1 MCLTH
6 GSVFCWLPVTQ
17 SIDFPLPLPYLGPA
31 AATLSAGFPE
41 SRSGKA
47 PCILP
52 EILPETCC
60 PTCSLP
66 HRSWLP
72 APVHVREPLPP
83 SLFLS
88 YPLCP
93 GFIKWRL
100 VTPQEWHA
108 CCWDTN
114 HATSGVSL
122 STPTTGVCQPVPHS
136 TDKPFPRLP
145 GSTIQSQPT
154 AVSSYSVPRHE
165 FLC

>member
-136 TDKPFPRLP
+136 TDKPFPRLAWQHNSI
-145 GSTIQSQPT
+145 STHCCQLLFCS
-154 AVSSYSVPRHE
+154 
-165 FLC
+165 